1 MARKRRKRPSYDDKF
16 RASAVV
22 MLKSQGYPA
31 IKGSLTF
38 VARHLAVPARTLSR
52 WFNGEN
58 NPPPD
63 NVVSEKTFD
72 MRAAIQA
79 ELEAIVK
86 EMPSA
91 RPEASYSQLG
101 TVWGILFDKQRLL
114 DGLPTEIVQV
124 TAALVVALK
133 AIELEPADVF
143 NGMLAKANAERERR
157 HANG

>member
-1 MARKRRKRPSYDDKF
+1 MARKKRPNYDDKF
-16 RASAVV
+16 RAMAVV

-31 IKGSLTF
+31 IKGSLTI
-38 VARHLAVPARTLSR
+38 VARHLSVPARTLSR

-91 RPEASYSQLG
+91 RSEASYSQLG
-101 TVWGILFDKQRLL
+101 TVWGILFDKQRLI
-114 DGLPTEIVQV
+114 DGLPTEI
-124 TAALVVALK
+124 K
-133 AIELEPADVF
+133 AIIP
-143 NGMLAKANAERERR
+143 GLAKAYEKHGEKASEAFERLIQKMLVDD
-157 HANG
+157 